1 MAHQFRENMCS
12 TFDRY
17 YFILCTRYR
26 IVKFK
31 LHFTPFNT
39 TEITFNN
46 NKCRFTSF
54 CVVLIGNGV
63 FSASKATILNLDVIY
78 IIYIGCLFL
87 NVVVNDNPWKP
98 YQTVLS
104 AHSDYCFI
112 WGKKGWNLFLF
123 YSRHLP
129 IEAKIVAYMKCYFRD
144 QYTLWDPDPM

>member
-26 IVKFK
+26 IVKYK

-54 CVVLIGNGV
+54 CVVLIGNGGF
-63 FSASKATILNLDVIY
+63 FSIKSYDFKFRCYIYYLYWMFVPECRCQCQPMKTIPDCSKCSQWLLLY
-78 IIYIGCLFL
+78 M
-87 NVVVNDNPWKP
+87 
-98 YQTVLS
+98 
-104 AHSDYCFI
+104 
-112 WGKKGWNLFLF
+112 GKKWWNLFLF